1 MKSNLEFNRRAGVVT
16 GLVSRKTGREPSS
29 RGSDSRDAVVSRLG
43 CHVRR
48 ATAMHQTKGPIQTQP
63 DPNDSL
69 D

>member
-1 MKSNLEFNRRAGVVT
+1 MKSNLESNRRAGVVT
-16 GLVSRKTGREPSS
+16 GLVSRKTGRDLSS
-29 RGSDSRDAVVSRLG
+29 RSSDSRDALVSRLG

-48 ATAMHQTKGPIQTQP
+48 ATPMPQTKGPIQTQP